1 MKKIVLSLLV
11 FTFSIVAFAQKDFQ
25 PSQRLKPLLL
35 PNHDFGKTEN
45 NQVLTQK
52 AGGDI
57 IWQNNFSVPQDW
69 TIETNGQGT
78 FIIGNNNHPEIAGAT
93 DGLSA
98 YMGAMSTVGTTASNG
113 FAFFNGVQ
121 YLING
126 AVDPQDTWVKSD
138 TIDLSNYLLNY
149 ITISFNQRFRHL
161 NYDSTF
167 VEISENAGQTWVSY
181 PLNEGYATNDPAVQ
195 NTILKL
201 VPVSGSAL
209 TMIRFRWKSD
219 SADDQYGSGYGWMID
234 DVKLIEPFLDEINI
248 SKVFT
253 NDVIN
258 AFDYY
263 STPLTQASPMT
274 YGAIVENLGSQSISK
289 YIKFN
294 VTLSSSVFLD
304 SALVTIL
311 PGGLDTVW
319 LSNAFTPTQLGT
331 YSLNVY
337 ATDQGVLTNN
347 SMTDEFKITDYIYGH
362 NYPVTGS
369 LTFGFN
375 TVDATV
381 GMGNIY
387 QCFQN
392 QQLNGLQ
399 VQFGTGTTSNTDI
412 TAEFYEVITS
422 IQDPNNVYL
431 TDGYYTTPSTI
442 NTSTPTDI
450 AFDAPITLEAGK
462 LYMVVLKFYQ
472 TSTNKI
478 KFKASSKGNDD
489 FSTVGYGP
497 FGASAGINY
506 FTGWSSAPH
515 ISLNFDPVLGTEE
528 IEQVQQAV
536 IMPNPSNGVASLQFE
551 LLNASDVTITVLD
564 VAGKEVQNTA
574 LNQLTSG
581 LHNVALESA
590 KWNSGVYFV
599 NIASNGTV
607 LTKKFVKK

>member
-1 MKKIVLSLLV
+1 MVS
-11 FTFSIVAFAQKDFQ
+11 FAQKDFQ
-25 PSQRLKPLLL
+25 SNQTLKPLLL
-35 PNHDFGKTEN
+35 PNHDFGKTEM
-45 NQVLTQK
+45 NQDLAQK

-181 PLNEGYATNDPAVQ
+181 ALNEGYATNADAVQ

-234 DVKLIEPFLDEINI
+234 DVKLIEPFLDEIKI

-253 NDVIN
+253 NDVIS

-274 YGAIVENLGSQSISK
+274 YGAIVENQGSQSISK

-362 NYPVTGS
+362 NYPISGN
-369 LTFGFN
+369 LTFGFT

-478 KFKASSKGNDD
+478 NFKSSSKGNDD

-497 FGASAGINY
+497 FGTAGGINY

-515 ISLNFDPVLGTEE
+515 ISLNFDPVLGTDE

-536 IMPNPSNGVASLQFE
+536 IMPNPSNGAASLQFE

-599 NIASNGTV
+599 NITSNGTV

>member
-35 PNHDFGKTEN
+35 PNHDFGKTEM
-45 NQVLTQK
+45 NQDLTQK

-564 VAGKEVQNTA
+564 VAGKEVQNTE
-574 LNQLTSG
+574 LNQLNSG
-581 LHNVALESA
+581 VHNVALESA

>member
-11 FTFSIVAFAQKDFQ
+11 LSSWMVAFAQKDFQ
-25 PSQRLKPLLL
+25 SNQRLKPLLL
-35 PNHDFGKTEN
+35 PNHDFGKTEI
-45 NQVLTQK
+45 NQDLTQK

-69 TIETNGQGT
+69 TIGTNGQGT
-78 FIIGNNNHPEIAGAT
+78 FIIGNNSHPEIAGAT
-93 DGLSA
+93 NGLSA
-98 YMGAMSTVGTTASNG
+98 YMGAMSTAGTTASNG

-181 PLNEGYATNDPAVQ
+181 ALNEGYATNGDAVQ

-201 VPVSGSAL
+201 VPVSGSGL

-234 DVKLIEPFLDEINI
+234 DVKLIEPFLDEIKI

-274 YGAIVENLGSQSISK
+274 YGAIVENQGSQSISK

-362 NYPVTGS
+362 NYPISGN

-478 KFKASSKGNDD
+478 KFKSSSKGNDD

-497 FGASAGINY
+497 FGTAGGINY

-515 ISLNFDPVLGTEE
+515 ISLNFDPVLGTDE

-536 IMPNPSNGVASLQFE
+536 IMPNPSNGAASLQFE

-581 LHNVALESA
+581 LHNLALESA

>member
-1 MKKIVLSLLV
+1 
-11 FTFSIVAFAQKDFQ
+11 
-25 PSQRLKPLLL
+25 
-35 PNHDFGKTEN
+35 
-45 NQVLTQK
+45 
-52 AGGDI
+52 
-57 IWQNNFSVPQDW
+57 
-69 TIETNGQGT
+69 
-78 FIIGNNNHPEIAGAT
+78 
-93 DGLSA
+93 
-98 YMGAMSTVGTTASNG
+98 MGAMSTTGTTASNG
-113 FAFFNGVQ
+113 FAFFNGLQ

-126 AVDPQDTWVKSD
+126 AVDPQDTWVTSD

-181 PLNEGYATNDPAVQ
+181 ALNEGYATNDDAVQ

-234 DVKLIEPFLDEINI
+234 DVKLIEPFLDEIKI

-294 VTLSSSVFLD
+294 VTLSTSVFLD
-304 SALVTIL
+304 SALATIL
-311 PGGLDTVW
+311 PGELDTVW

-362 NYPVTGS
+362 NYPISGN

-478 KFKASSKGNDD
+478 KFKSSSKGNDD

-497 FGASAGINY
+497 FGAAGGINY

-528 IEQVQQAV
+528 FDQVQQAV
-536 IMPNPSNGVASLQFE
+536 IMPNPSNGIASLQFE
-551 LLNASDVTITVLD
+551 LMNASDVTISVID
-564 VAGKEVQNTA
+564 VAGKEVQNSA

-581 LHNVALESA
+581 IHNVVLEST

>member
-35 PNHDFGKTEN
+35 PNHDFGKTEM
-45 NQVLTQK
+45 NQDLTQK

-219 SADDQYGSGYGWMID
+219 SADDQFGSGYGWMID

-564 VAGKEVQNTA
+564 VAGKEVQNTE
-574 LNQLTSG
+574 LNQLNSG
-581 LHNVALESA
+581 VHNVALESA

>member
-25 PSQRLKPLLL
+25 SSQRLKPLLL
-35 PNHDFGKTEN
+35 PNHDFGKTEM
-45 NQVLTQK
+45 NQDLTQK

-69 TIETNGQGT
+69 TIGTNGQGT
-78 FIIGNNNHPEIAGAT
+78 FIIGNNNHPEIAGANQ
-93 DGLSA
+93 LSA
-98 YMGAMSTVGTTASNG
+98 YMGAMSTTGTTAGNG
-113 FAFFNGVQ
+113 FAFFNGIQ
-121 YLING
+121 YLLG
-126 AVDPQDTWVKSD
+126 AGVDPQDTWVKSD

-149 ITISFNQRFRHL
+149 ITISFNQRFRHF

-181 PLNEGYATNDPAVQ
+181 PLNEGYATNDPVVQ

-219 SADDQYGSGYGWMID
+219 SADDLYGSGYGWMID

-478 KFKASSKGNDD
+478 KFKSSSKGNDD

-497 FGASAGINY
+497 FGTAGGINY

-515 ISLNFDPVLGTEE
+515 ISLNFDPVLGTDE

-536 IMPNPSNGVASLQFE
+536 IMPNPSNGAASLQFE

-599 NIASNGTV
+599 NITSNGTV

>member
-11 FTFSIVAFAQKDFQ
+11 LTSWMVAFAQKDFQ
-25 PSQRLKPLLL
+25 SNQRLKPLLL
-35 PNHDFGKTEN
+35 PNHDFGKTEI
-45 NQVLTQK
+45 NQDLTQK

-69 TIETNGQGT
+69 TIGTNGQGT
-78 FIIGNNNHPEIAGAT
+78 FIIGNNSHPEIAGAT
-93 DGLSA
+93 NGLSA
-98 YMGAMSTVGTTASNG
+98 YMGAMSTAGTTASNG

-201 VPVSGSAL
+201 VPVTGSAL
-209 TMIRFRWKSD
+209 TMIRFHWKSD
-219 SADDQYGSGYGWMID
+219 SADDDFGSGYGWMID

-362 NYPVTGS
+362 NYPISGN

-478 KFKASSKGNDD
+478 KFKSSSKGNDD

-497 FGASAGINY
+497 FGTAGGINY

-515 ISLNFDPVLGTEE
+515 ISLNFDPVLGTDE

-536 IMPNPSNGVASLQFE
+536 IMPNPSNGAASLQFE

-564 VAGKEVQNTA
+564 VAGKEVQNTV
-574 LNQLTSG
+574 LNQLNSG

>member
-35 PNHDFGKTEN
+35 PNHDFGKTEM
-45 NQVLTQK
+45 NQDLTQK

-93 DGLSA
+93 DGLSS

-219 SADDQYGSGYGWMID
+219 SADDQFGSGYGWMID

-564 VAGKEVQNTA
+564 VAGKEVQNTV

-581 LHNVALESA
+581 TQNVALESA

-599 NIASNGTV
+599 NIASNGIV

>member
-11 FTFSIVAFAQKDFQ
+11 LTSSMVSFAQKDFQ
-25 PSQRLKPLLL
+25 SNQTLKPLLL
-35 PNHDFGKTEN
+35 PNRDFGKTEI
-45 NQVLTQK
+45 NQDLTTK

-69 TIETNGQGT
+69 TIGTNGQGT
-78 FIIGNNNHPEIAGAT
+78 FIIGNNNHPEIAGAN
-93 DGLSA
+93 GLSA
-98 YMGAMSTVGTTASNG
+98 YMGAMSTTGTTAGNG
-113 FAFFNGVQ
+113 FAFFNGIQ
-121 YLING
+121 YILG
-126 AVDPQDTWVKSD
+126 AGVDPQDTWVKSD
-138 TIDLSNYLLNY
+138 TIDLSTYLLDY
-149 ITISFNQRFRHL
+149 ITISFNQRYRPF
-161 NYDSTF
+161 NSDSTF

-181 PLNEGYATNDPAVQ
+181 ALNEGYAVNEPAVQ

-219 SADDQYGSGYGWMID
+219 SADDDYGSGYGWMID
-234 DVKLIEPFLDEINI
+234 DVKLIEPFLDEIKI

-311 PGGLDTVW
+311 PGGVDTVW

-362 NYPVTGS
+362 NYPISGN

-478 KFKASSKGNDD
+478 KFKSSSKGNDD

-497 FGASAGINY
+497 FGTAGGINY

-564 VAGKEVQNTA
+564 VAGKEVQNTV
-574 LNQLTSG
+574 LNQLNSG

>member
-11 FTFSIVAFAQKDFQ
+11 LTSWMVAFAQKDFQ
-25 PSQRLKPLLL
+25 SNQRLKPLLL
-35 PNHDFGKTEN
+35 PNHDFGKTEI
-45 NQVLTQK
+45 NQDLTQK

-69 TIETNGQGT
+69 TIGTNGQGT
-78 FIIGNNNHPEIAGAT
+78 FIIGNNNHPEIAGANQ
-93 DGLSA
+93 LSL
-98 YMGAMSTVGTTASNG
+98 YMGAMSTTGTTAGNG
-113 FAFFNGVQ
+113 FAFFNGIQ
-121 YLING
+121 YLLG
-126 AVDPQDTWVKSD
+126 AGVDPQDTWVKSD
-138 TIDLSNYLLNY
+138 TIDLSTYLLNY
-149 ITISFNQRFRHL
+149 ITISFNQRYRPF
-161 NYDSTF
+161 NSDSTF

-181 PLNEGYATNDPAVQ
+181 ALNEGYATNGDAVQ

-201 VPVSGSAL
+201 VPVSGSEL

-219 SADDQYGSGYGWMID
+219 SADDLYGSGYGWMID
-234 DVKLIEPFLDEINI
+234 DVKLIEPFLDEIKI

-274 YGAIVENLGSQSISK
+274 YGAIVENQGSQSISK

-362 NYPVTGS
+362 NYPISGN

-478 KFKASSKGNDD
+478 KFKSSSKGNDD

-497 FGASAGINY
+497 FGTAGVNY
-506 FTGWSSAPH
+506 YAGWSSAPH
-515 ISLNFDPVLGTEE
+515 ISLNFDPVLGTDE

-536 IMPNPSNGVASLQFE
+536 IMPNPSNGAASLQFE

-564 VAGKEVQNTA
+564 VAGKEVQNTV
-574 LNQLTSG
+574 LNQLNSG

>member
-11 FTFSIVAFAQKDFQ
+11 LTSSMVSFAQKDFQ
-25 PSQRLKPLLL
+25 SNQTLKPLLL
-35 PNHDFGKTEN
+35 PNHDFGKTEM
-45 NQVLTQK
+45 NQDLAQK

-181 PLNEGYATNDPAVQ
+181 ALNEGYATNADAVQ

-234 DVKLIEPFLDEINI
+234 DVKLIEPFLDEIKI

-253 NDVIN
+253 NDVIS

-274 YGAIVENLGSQSISK
+274 YGAIVENQGSQSISK

-362 NYPVTGS
+362 NYPISGN
-369 LTFGFN
+369 LTFGFT

-478 KFKASSKGNDD
+478 NFKSSSKGNDD

-497 FGASAGINY
+497 FGTAGGINY

-515 ISLNFDPVLGTEE
+515 ISLNFDPVLGTDE

-536 IMPNPSNGVASLQFE
+536 IMPNPSNGAASLQFE

-599 NIASNGTV
+599 NITSNGTV

>member
-1 MKKIVLSLLV
+1 M
-11 FTFSIVAFAQKDFQ
+11 VAFAQKDFQ
-25 PSQRLKPLLL
+25 SNQRLKPLLL
-35 PNHDFGKTEN
+35 PNHDFGKTEI
-45 NQVLTQK
+45 NQDLTQK

-69 TIETNGQGT
+69 TIGTNGQGT
-78 FIIGNNNHPEIAGAT
+78 FIIGNNSHPEIAGAT
-93 DGLSA
+93 NGLSA
-98 YMGAMSTVGTTASNG
+98 YMGAMSTAGTTASNG

-181 PLNEGYATNDPAVQ
+181 ALNEGYATNGDAVQ

-201 VPVSGSAL
+201 VPVSGSGL

-234 DVKLIEPFLDEINI
+234 DVKLIEPFLDEIKI

-274 YGAIVENLGSQSISK
+274 YGAIVENQGSQSISK

-362 NYPVTGS
+362 NYPISGN

-478 KFKASSKGNDD
+478 KFKSSSKGNDD

-497 FGASAGINY
+497 FGTAGGINY

-515 ISLNFDPVLGTEE
+515 ISLNFDPVLGTDE

-536 IMPNPSNGVASLQFE
+536 IMPNPSNGAASLQFE

-581 LHNVALESA
+581 LHNLALESA

>member
-11 FTFSIVAFAQKDFQ
+11 LTSWMVAFAQKDFQ
-25 PSQRLKPLLL
+25 SNQRLKPLLL

-219 SADDQYGSGYGWMID
+219 SADDQFGSGYG
-234 DVKLIEPFLDEINI
+234 
-248 SKVFT
+248 
-253 NDVIN
+253 
-258 AFDYY
+258 
-263 STPLTQASPMT
+263 
-274 YGAIVENLGSQSISK
+274 
-289 YIKFN
+289 
-294 VTLSSSVFLD
+294 
-304 SALVTIL
+304 
-311 PGGLDTVW
+311 
-319 LSNAFTPTQLGT
+319 
-331 YSLNVY
+331 
-337 ATDQGVLTNN
+337 
-347 SMTDEFKITDYIYGH
+347 
-362 NYPVTGS
+362 
-369 LTFGFN
+369 
-375 TVDATV
+375 
-381 GMGNIY
+381 
-387 QCFQN
+387 
-392 QQLNGLQ
+392 
-399 VQFGTGTTSNTDI
+399 
-412 TAEFYEVITS
+412 
-422 IQDPNNVYL
+422 
-431 TDGYYTTPSTI
+431 
-442 NTSTPTDI
+442 
-450 AFDAPITLEAGK
+450 
-462 LYMVVLKFYQ
+462 
-472 TSTNKI
+472 
-478 KFKASSKGNDD
+478 
-489 FSTVGYGP
+489 
-497 FGASAGINY
+497 
-506 FTGWSSAPH
+506 
-515 ISLNFDPVLGTEE
+515 
-528 IEQVQQAV
+528 
-536 IMPNPSNGVASLQFE
+536 
-551 LLNASDVTITVLD
+551 
-564 VAGKEVQNTA
+564 
-574 LNQLTSG
+574 
-581 LHNVALESA
+581 
-590 KWNSGVYFV
+590 
-599 NIASNGTV
+599 
-607 LTKKFVKK
+607 

>member
-35 PNHDFGKTEN
+35 PNHDFGKTEM
-45 NQVLTQK
+45 NQDLTQK

-93 DGLSA
+93 DGLSS

-219 SADDQYGSGYGWMID
+219 SADDQFGSGYGWMID

-564 VAGKEVQNTA
+564 VAGKEVQNTV

-581 LHNVALESA
+581 TQNVALESA

>member
-11 FTFSIVAFAQKDFQ
+11 LTSWMVAFAQKDFQ
-25 PSQRLKPLLL
+25 SNQRLKPLLL
-35 PNHDFGKTEN
+35 PNHDFGKTEI
-45 NQVLTQK
+45 NQDLTQK

-69 TIETNGQGT
+69 TIGTNGQGT
-78 FIIGNNNHPEIAGAT
+78 FIIGNNSHPEIAGAT
-93 DGLSA
+93 NGLSA
-98 YMGAMSTVGTTASNG
+98 YMGAMSTAGTTASNG

-181 PLNEGYATNDPAVQ
+181 ALNEGYATNGDAVQ

-201 VPVSGSAL
+201 VPVSGSGL

-234 DVKLIEPFLDEINI
+234 DVKLIEPFLDEIKI

-274 YGAIVENLGSQSISK
+274 YGAIVENQGSQSISK

-362 NYPVTGS
+362 NYPISGN

-478 KFKASSKGNDD
+478 KFKSSSKGNDD

-497 FGASAGINY
+497 FGTAGGINY

-515 ISLNFDPVLGTEE
+515 ISLNFDPVLGTDE

-536 IMPNPSNGVASLQFE
+536 IMPNPSNGAASLQFE

-581 LHNVALESA
+581 LHNLALESA